1 MSEREQQEQFEINRQ
16 RMLQEWERLMR
27 DRGIPVPGDDV
38 KKLTLTGLALISHAV
53 TAAGVTSKAS
63 DSDNAVFFAVEV
75 AIVIAVAF
83 AIGAW
88 IYIRK
93 KHF

>member
-1 MSEREQQEQFEINRQ
+1 MSEREQQEPFEFNRQ
-16 RMLQEWERLMR
+16 RMLQEWERWMR

-53 TAAGVTSKAS
+53 TAADVTSKAS
-63 DSDNAVFFAVEV
+63 DSNQMIILAVQVAV
-75 AIVIAVAF
+75 IVGGAF

-88 IYIRK
+88 IYLMK
-93 KHF
+93 KYF

>member
-1 MSEREQQEQFEINRQ
+1 MRE
-16 RMLQEWERLMR
+16 
-27 DRGIPVPGDDV
+27 RGIPVPGDDV

-53 TAAGVTSKAS
+53 AAADVTSKAS
-63 DSDNAVFFAVEV
+63 DSNQVIILAVQIAV
-75 AIVIAVAF
+75 IVAVAF

>member
-1 MSEREQQEQFEINRQ
+1 
-16 RMLQEWERLMR
+16 MR

-63 DSDNAVFFAVEV
+63 DSDQVIILAAQIAV
-75 AIVIAVAF
+75 IVAVAF

>member
-1 MSEREQQEQFEINRQ
+1 M
-16 RMLQEWERLMR
+16 
-27 DRGIPVPGDDV
+27 
-38 KKLTLTGLALISHAV
+38 TLTGLALISHAV

>member
-1 MSEREQQEQFEINRQ
+1 MSEREQQEPFEFNRQ
-16 RMLQEWERLMR
+16 RMLQEWERWMR

-53 TAAGVTSKAS
+53 TAADVTSKAS
-63 DSDNAVFFAVEV
+63 DSNQVIILAVQVAV
-75 AIVIAVAF
+75 IVAVAF

>member
-1 MSEREQQEQFEINRQ
+1 MKR
-16 RMLQEWERLMR
+16 
-27 DRGIPVPGDDV
+27 
-38 KKLTLTGLALISHAV
+38 LTLLGLALISHAV
-53 TAAGVTSKAS
+53 TAADVTSKAS
-63 DSDNAVFFAVEV
+63 DSDNAVVFAVEV

-83 AIGAW
+83 AVGAW

>member
-1 MSEREQQEQFEINRQ
+1 MSEREQQEPFEFNRQ
-16 RMLQEWERLMR
+16 RMLQEWERWMR

-53 TAAGVTSKAS
+53 TAADVTSKAS
-63 DSDNAVFFAVEV
+63 DSDQVIILAAQ
-75 AIVIAVAF
+75 IAVAF